1 VLNGSLRTV
10 CVDSSFLEAEV
21 VLLGRRLVGYVSVLS
36 LYLRHTNQAG
46 SELLTLLMKGQ
57 SLSITSVITSNVS
70 V

>member
-1 VLNGSLRTV
+1 MLNGSLRTV